1 MSRCLIRILSWLP
14 MAGVAGLAIRTALV
28 WDQLP
33 AVVASHFRA
42 DGIANGW
49 MPRDQFFVM
58 FFAVTVPIVVL
69 LAIICDRAGRDKPMT
84 TLGLLALDWLVSA
97 LLISV
102 FWGAIDA
109 NLYARPLA
117 IFPVWI
123 VIVALIPVTVAIGID
138 WRWWL
143 SRHRKE
149 ALRQIG
155 GPAQLIAEE
164 RHGSSTMALVLLL
177 IGAAVL
183 AFIITTSVHKGPAPF
198 PVILALAV
206 VALAVGV
213 SALWAWLGFVYRF
226 TSAAVEIRAFGL
238 LLRRIPLSQIKEFNA
253 EAVSPLTDFGGWG
266 IKGFGS
272 TTAYIWGG
280 KSALH
285 IKTYTG
291 DVYLG
296 HPDPDRLVRDLEQV
310 MNVAPR

>member
-1 MSRCLIRILSWLP
+1 
-14 MAGVAGLAIRTALV
+14 MAGVAGLAIRTTIV

-33 AVVASHFRA
+33 AVVASHFGA
-42 DGIANGW
+42 NGVANGW
-49 MPRDQFFVM
+49 MPRSEFFVM
-58 FFAVTVPIVVL
+58 SFAVTVPVVTL
-69 LAIICDRAGRDKPMT
+69 LAVICDRAGRDKPMT
-84 TLGLLALDWLVSA
+84 TLGLLAFDWLVSA

-109 NLYARPLA
+109 NLYQRSLA

-123 VIVALIPVTVAIGID
+123 VIVALIPVVIGIGID

-149 ALRQIG
+149 ALRQIS
-155 GPAQLIAEE
+155 GPAPVIAEDH
-164 RHGSSTMALVLLL
+164 HGSGTMALVLLL
-177 IGAAVL
+177 IGAAVI
-183 AFIITTSVHKGPAPF
+183 AFIMRTTVRNGPAPF

-206 VALAVGV
+206 VAVAVGI
-213 SALWAWLGFVYRF
+213 SALWAWRGFQYRF

-238 LLRRIPLSQIKEFNA
+238 LLRRIPLSQIKDFKA
-253 EAVSPLTDFGGWG
+253 ETVSPLTDFGGWG
-266 IKGFGS
+266 IKGLGS

-280 KSALH
+280 KTALH

-296 HPDPDRLVRDLEQV
+296 HADPGRLVRDLEQV